1 VLETVDISV
10 PRISSRVDQR
20 PRFLAQASA
29 RLPVLAFLMIVFRT
43 KGMIM
48 GFCIAPCTVRPKR
61 IVRVFL
67 FAFMHCADRWKGK
80 KTSGRM
86 NLDNGGC
93 FQKLMFSSRSF
104 TFYTMV
110 CSEGSTTSQA
120 TSCT

>member
-61 IVRVFL
+61 IVECFYSLSCIALIDGKERKQ
-67 FAFMHCADRWKGK
+67 AD
-80 KTSGRM
+80 
-86 NLDNGGC
+86 
-93 FQKLMFSSRSF
+93 
-104 TFYTMV
+104 
-110 CSEGSTTSQA
+110 A
-120 TSCT
+120 